1 MPSRMLPE
9 QSRTTAIEPVPL
21 PNWRMISSLART
33 ATLARAGSGG
43 AGPIATES
51 GTTWRLTTVRR
62 EKTWPRKKPSRS
74 RLARLASGLARI
86 DWKPSARLSA
96 RTIVGLVSLN
106 PDWVWG
112 PRADAR

>member
-51 GTTWRLTTVRR
+51 GTTWRSTTVRR

-74 RLARLASGLARI
+74 RRGAAGVGVGEDRLETVRPAFGQDHRRAGQSESGM
-86 DWKPSARLSA
+86 
-96 RTIVGLVSLN
+96 GLV
-106 PDWVWG
+106 